1 MNGHLET
8 LKWIRA
14 NGGEWTHWAADWAA
28 WNGHLETLKW
38 IKYVDS
44 GERTEDMRKK
54 LSAEP
59 LVYKDIE
66 NTIIAYV

>member
-1 MNGHLET
+1 LET

-14 NGGEWTHWAADWAA
+14 NGGEWTHWAADGAA
-28 WNGHLETLKW
+28 KNVHLETLKW
-38 IKYVDS
+38 IKYMDS
-44 GERTEDMRKK
+44 GEWVLDMRRK

>member
-1 MNGHLET
+1 MAANWAASNGHLDVV
-8 LKWIRA
+8 KWI
-14 NGGEWTHWAADWAA
+14 E
-28 WNGHLETLKW
+28 
-38 IKYVDS
+38 YVDS

-66 NTIIAYV
+66 NTIISYI

>member
-1 MNGHLET
+1 M
-8 LKWIRA
+8 
-14 NGGEWTHWAADWAA
+14 
-28 WNGHLETLKW
+28 NGHLETLKW

-44 GERTEDMRKK
+44 GERTEDIRRK

-66 NTIIAYV
+66 NTIIAYI